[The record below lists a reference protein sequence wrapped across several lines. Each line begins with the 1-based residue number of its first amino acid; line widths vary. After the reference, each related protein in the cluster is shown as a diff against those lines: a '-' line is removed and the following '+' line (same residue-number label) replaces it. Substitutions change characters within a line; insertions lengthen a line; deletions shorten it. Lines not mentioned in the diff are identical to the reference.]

1 MQGFSRPVTRAE
13 QVRAY
18 LVAHRG
24 TAHCVACIA
33 SGTGLSREAV
43 RAASMMVRGWTG
55 MQETQDVCSV
65 CGMTRLVFSSS
76 ARAPR

>member
-1 MQGFSRPVTRAE
+1 MRT
-13 QVRAY
+13 Y

-33 SGTGLSREAV
+33 TGTGLSREAV

-55 MQETQDVCSV
+55 MQETQDECSV

-76 ARAPR
+76 ARARR